1 MAKKQY
7 LCIDLKSFYASVEC
21 VERGLDPMTANLV
34 VADSTRSDKTICL
47 AVSPAMKKLGVPGR
61 ARVFQIPDWIEYTM
75 APPRMALY
83 MEYSAKIYGIYL
95 KYISKED
102 IHVYSVDEAFM
113 DVTEY
118 LNLYHMTAKELG
130 LRIMSDIYE
139 SLGIRATCGIGTNLY
154 LTKIALDV
162 MAKRSPDFVGE
173 LDEESYKKELWDHK
187 PLKDFWMIGEGTVR
201 TLQKY
206 GITTMR
212 QIANVS
218 EDFLYGLFG
227 VNAELLID
235 HAWGKEPVTIRDI
248 KNYKASTKSISSGQ
262 VLSRDYNF
270 TDGRLI
276 VKEMADLLCLDLVDQ
291 KLITESV
298 TLVVGFN
305 NQLHQPMIR
314 GTAALPL
321 ETNADIVII
330 PEILKVY
337 DEIVDENMMIR
348 RVYITCNRVR
358 PEEYKQYSFFADMEQ
373 LEKDRKM
380 QEAVISLK
388 KKFGKN
394 AVLKGMNLQEA
405 GTTIERNRQI
415 GGHNAGELDE

>member
-1 MAKKQY
+1 MAERQY
-7 LCIDLKSFYASVEC
+7 ICIDLKSFYASVEC
-21 VERGLDPMTANLV
+21 VERKLDPMTAKLV
-34 VADSTRSDKTICL
+34 VADPTRSDKTICL

-61 ARVFQIPDWIEYTM
+61 ARVFQIPEGIEYIK

-95 KYISKED
+95 KYISKDD

-113 DVTEY
+113 DVTDY
-118 LNLYHMTAKELG
+118 LKLYNVTAKELG
-130 LRIMSDIYE
+130 LRIMDDIYNT
-139 SLGIRATCGIGTNLY
+139 LGIRATCGIGTNLY
-154 LTKIALDV
+154 LTKIALDI
-162 MAKRSPDFVGE
+162 MAKRRPDFVGE

-187 PLKDFWMIGEGTVR
+187 PLTDFWMVGAGTVR
-201 TLQKY
+201 TLEKY
-206 GITTMR
+206 GIRTMR
-212 QIANVS
+212 QIAEVN

-235 HAWGKEPVTIRDI
+235 HAWGREPVRISDI
-248 KNYKASTKSISSGQ
+248 KNYKTHSKSLTSGQ

-270 TDGRLI
+270 TDARLI

-291 KLITESV
+291 KLITNSV

-305 NQLHQPMIR
+305 NQEHRPMIR

-337 DEIVDENMMIR
+337 DEIVEPNMMIR
-348 RVYITCNRVR
+348 RVYLTCNRVK
-358 PEEYKQYSFFADMEQ
+358 PEEYKQYSFFTDMEQ

-415 GGHNAGELDE
+415 GGHRAGEINE

>member
-1 MAKKQY
+1 MVERQY
-7 LCIDLKSFYASVEC
+7 ICIDLKSFYASVEC
-21 VERGLDPMTANLV
+21 VERKLDPMTAKLV
-34 VADSTRSDKTICL
+34 VADPTRSDKTICL

-61 ARVFQIPDWIEYTM
+61 ARVFQIPPGIEYIT

-95 KYISKED
+95 KYISKDD

-113 DVTEY
+113 DVTDY
-118 LNLYHMTAKELG
+118 LKLYNVTAKELG
-130 LRIMSDIYE
+130 LRIMDDIYNT
-139 SLGIRATCGIGTNLY
+139 LGIRATCGIGTNLY
-154 LTKIALDV
+154 LTKIALDI
-162 MAKRSPDFVGE
+162 MAKRRPDFVGE

-187 PLKDFWMIGEGTVR
+187 PLTDFWMVGAGTVR
-201 TLQKY
+201 TLEKY
-206 GITTMR
+206 GIRTMR
-212 QIANVS
+212 QIAEVN

-235 HAWGKEPVTIRDI
+235 HAWGREPVKISDI
-248 KNYKASTKSISSGQ
+248 KNYKTHSKSLTSGQ

-270 TDGRLI
+270 TDARLI

-291 KLITESV
+291 KLITNSV

-305 NQLHQPMIR
+305 NQEHRPMIR

-337 DEIVDENMMIR
+337 DEIVEPSMMLR
-348 RVYITCNRVR
+348 RVYLTCNRVK
-358 PEEYKQYSFFADMEQ
+358 PEEYKQYSFFTDMEQ

-415 GGHNAGELDE
+415 GGHRAGEIDE

>member
-1 MAKKQY
+1 MAQRQY
-7 LCIDLKSFYASVEC
+7 ICIDLKSFYASVEC
-21 VERGLDPMTANLV
+21 VERGLDPMTTNLV
-34 VADSTRSDKTICL
+34 VADPTRSDKTICL
-47 AVSPAMKKLGVPGR
+47 AVSPSMKKLGVPGR
-61 ARVFQIPDWIEYTM
+61 ARVFQIPPGIEYIM

-83 MEYSAKIYGIYL
+83 MEYSAQIYGIYL
-95 KYISKED
+95 KYISKDD

-113 DVTEY
+113 DVTDY
-118 LNLYHMTAKELG
+118 LNLYQISAKELG
-130 LRIMSDIYE
+130 LKIMDDIE
-139 SLGIRATCGIGTNLY
+139 STLGIRATCGIGTNMY
-154 LTKIALDV
+154 LTKIALDI

-173 LDEESYKKELWDHK
+173 LDEDSYKNELWDHT
-187 PLKDFWMIGEGTVR
+187 PLTDFWMVGAGTAR
-201 TLQKY
+201 TLEKY
-206 GITTMR
+206 GIKTMR
-212 QIANVS
+212 QIANVN
-218 EDFLYGLFG
+218 EDFLYHLFG
-227 VNAELLID
+227 INAELLID
-235 HAWGKEPVTIRDI
+235 HSWGKEPVRISDI
-248 KNYKASTKSISSGQ
+248 KNYKTHTKSLTSGQ

-291 KLITESV
+291 NLITNSV
-298 TLVVGFN
+298 TLSVGFN
-305 NQLHQPMIR
+305 NQSHQPMIR

-337 DEIVDENMMIR
+337 DEIVEPYMMIR
-348 RVYITCNRVR
+348 RVFLTSNRVK

-394 AVLKGMNLQEA
+394 AVLKGMNLEKA

-415 GGHNAGELDE
+415 GGHNAGEDI